1 MTTTVTVHAHCA
13 DNIKVKITK
22 TGEPDVYLTDGETYE
37 NIVHDELDINVREVA
52 DDTGATTQGSTQTPP
67 KKTEE

>member
-1 MTTTVTVHAHCA
+1 MMSDDTPVNP
-13 DNIKVKITK
+13 DN
-22 TGEPDVYLTDGETYE
+22 
-37 NIVHDELDINVREVA
+37 